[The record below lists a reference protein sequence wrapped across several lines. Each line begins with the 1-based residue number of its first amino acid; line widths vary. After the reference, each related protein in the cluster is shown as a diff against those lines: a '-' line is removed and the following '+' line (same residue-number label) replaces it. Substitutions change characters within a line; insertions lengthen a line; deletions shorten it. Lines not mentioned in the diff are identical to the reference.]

1 VSGKARTKAV
11 KKQKTAVPGP
21 KPDILKLKENWRD
34 AIKQSL
40 QKKKPKEGW
49 PK

>member
-1 VSGKARTKAV
+1 MSGKARTKAV